1 MREGAKKKPYFPLFV
16 DLSEKDILFVGG
28 GSIAARRILV
38 LQPFAGEITVVAPD
52 ADERIAALAGGEKTE
67 ALIAD
72 ARTAEAPEGENVEEL
87 PEGGAITWIRRAF
100 EEKDLGGRDMV
111 FAVTDDRELNAK
123 IAAMCREKGI
133 AVNVSSDKSLCDFYF
148 PGIVQQGETVIGVS
162 ASGKDHAKARTVRER
177 IQTIL
182 TDAGSEEADSDSSE
196 IE

>member
-38 LQPFAGEITVVAPD
+38 LQPFVGKITVVAPD
-52 ADERIAALAGGEKTE
+52 ADERIAALAGGDKTE
-67 ALIAD
+67 VLIAD
-72 ARTAEAPEGENVEEL
+72 ERTAEAPEEENAEAL
-87 PEGGAITWIRRAF
+87 PEDGSITWIRRAF
-100 EEKDLGGRDMV
+100 EETDLEGRDMV
-111 FAVTDDRELNAK
+111 FAVTDDRELNAR

-133 AVNVSSDKSLCDFYF
+133 LVNVSSDKNLCDFYF

-182 TDAGSEEADSDSSE
+182 TEAGSEEADSDSSE